1 MSHVVDLDIAVDT
14 TLLVITPEHVR
25 FDFQL
30 AGPFHRLAAYF
41 LDVICIA
48 AIGFAVAIIAGFLG
62 SSGIGVMLFV
72 WFVLFWGYGGLFETL
87 WNGQTPG
94 KRAFGL
100 RVVSLGGLT
109 INAQQAVL
117 RNILRGVDVF
127 PPFFPGLVAM
137 LCSREFQRLGDMA
150 AGTMVII
157 EGRLRG
163 PDVTWGRKSRDDLD
177 ALIPPNFRPDHQLID
192 VLGSYVGRRLDFS
205 PLRRQDL
212 SGLLAKHFIRAWSLP
227 RDTDTDRLLCAMY
240 RRAVISQQE
249 QDEETE
255 ATDNQWRF
263 LNP

>member
-1 MSHVVDLDIAVDT
+1 MSHVADLDVAVDT

-30 AGPFHRLAAYF
+30 AGPFHRLVAYF
-41 LDVICIA
+41 LDVVCIA
-48 AIGFAVAIIAGFLG
+48 AIGFVVAIIAAFFG

-127 PPFFPGLVAM
+127 PPFFPGLGAM

-177 ALIPPNFRPDHQLID
+177 ALIPPNFRPDHQLIE

-205 PLRRQDL
+205 PLRRLDL

-227 RDTDTDRLLCAMY
+227 PETDTDRLLCAMY

-249 QDEETE
+249 LDEETA
-255 ATDNQWRF
+255 ATENQWRF
-263 LNP
+263 FDP

>member
-1 MSHVVDLDIAVDT
+1 MSHVANFDAAVDT

-25 FDFQL
+25 FDYQL

-41 LDVICIA
+41 VDSIA
-48 AIGFAVAIIAGFLG
+48 MVAGCLGIALALSYLG
-62 SSGIGVMLFV
+62 SAGMGVTLFL
-72 WFVLFWGYGGLFETL
+72 WFVIFWGYGGLFETL

-117 RNILRGVDVF
+117 RNILRGVDVL
-127 PPFFPGLVAM
+127 PPLFPGLVSM
-137 LCSREFQRLGDMA
+137 LCSRQFQRLGDLA
-150 AGTMVII
+150 AGTMVIV

-163 PDVTWGRKSRDDLD
+163 PDVSWGKKSRDDLD
-177 ALIPPNFRPDHQLID
+177 ALIPPNFHPDHQLVE
-192 VLGSYVGRRLDFS
+192 VLGSYVGRRNDFS
-205 PLRRQDL
+205 AARRRDL

-227 RDTDTDRLLCAMY
+227 RQTDSDRLLCAMY

-249 QDEETE
+249 QDAETE
-255 ATDNQWRF
+255 LDVERWRF
-263 LNP
+263 HDP